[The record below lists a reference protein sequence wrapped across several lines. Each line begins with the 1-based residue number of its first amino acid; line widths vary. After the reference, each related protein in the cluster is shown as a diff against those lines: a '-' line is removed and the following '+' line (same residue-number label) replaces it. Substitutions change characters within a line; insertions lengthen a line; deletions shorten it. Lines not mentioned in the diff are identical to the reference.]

1 MINCFVFHALRDPI
15 TFILYL
21 LERYLFSTPTLL
33 TEVIHSMN
41 NLLVIVHLIDTV
53 PWCLLLTAHVE
64 ATLLENTKIITL
76 VLNYM
81 SALLHGRTVN
91 LNK

>member
-53 PWCLLLTAHVE
+53 PWCLLLSAHVE
-64 ATLLENTKIITL
+64 AILLEITKIITL
-76 VLNYM
+76 VLNTHV
-81 SALLHGRTVN
+81 SAMHGGVVN
-91 LNK
+91 PNK